1 MDNDDQF
8 QKDNLSRSNDDKF
21 IVDENYKPDSQ
32 FNQNNNNNNF
42 DNQSKKSFFTKKKI
56 LIIIGIIII
65 LLLIGLV
72 LIATSPMYNEGNVL
86 PESSNLTLNYNNDL
100 SAYYREELSTGK
112 NLGDLYINVEEYD
125 GVITLD
131 LNKVNWKKTDTSDI
145 NYAKD
150 YAADDLKQSLEDV
163 NSYNVSITFY
173 DKNNNQ
179 LNTTLSGND
188 LNLGLNGNILTI
200 TVKSNRTSDMLVTK
214 NNCENTNSAKLKLS
228 YNYGFNDYV
237 IYSDLTG
244 ENLVVNHV

>member
-8 QKDNLSRSNDDKF
+8 QKENLSRSSDDKF

-32 FNQNNNNNNF
+32 INQYNNTEK
-42 DNQSKKSFFTKKKI
+42 QSKSSFFTKKKI
-56 LIIIGIIII
+56 LLIIGIIII
-65 LLLIGLV
+65 LLLIGIII
-72 LIATSPMYNEGNVL
+72 IATSPMYNEGNVL
-86 PESSNLTLNYNNDL
+86 PNSSNLTLNYNNDL
-100 SAYYREELSTGK
+100 SIYYREEIATGK
-112 NLGDLYINVEEYD
+112 NLGDLYMNVEEYD
-125 GVITLD
+125 GIITLD
-131 LNKVNWKKTDTSDI
+131 LSKVNWKDTDTSNID
-145 NYAKD
+145 YAKE
-150 YAADDLKQSLEDV
+150 YSAEDLKESLKDP
-163 NSYNVSITFY
+163 NTYNVSITFY

-188 LNLGLNGNILTI
+188 IKMDLNGNILTI
-200 TVKSNRTSDMLVTK
+200 TVKSNRTSDMLLTK